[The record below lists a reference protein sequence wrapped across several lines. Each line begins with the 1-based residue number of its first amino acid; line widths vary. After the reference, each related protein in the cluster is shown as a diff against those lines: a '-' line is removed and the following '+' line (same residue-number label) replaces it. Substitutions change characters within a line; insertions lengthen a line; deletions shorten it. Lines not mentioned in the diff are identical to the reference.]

1 MKEQNRG
8 FEFFYNESA
17 HILKLRVWG
26 LWDADFAEQY
36 HRQLCER
43 ARKIEK
49 KSPHGWSVLADLNE
63 FPPQFP
69 EVQSI
74 IVRGMEFC
82 TQHGLKRDARLV
94 GQTLTNLQFKRLVKE
109 ADMSE
114 DSTFQ
119 SEAQA
124 LEWLSR
130 A

>member
-8 FEFFYNESA
+8 FEFFYNESV

-43 ARKIEK
+43 VRKIEK
-49 KSPHGWSVLADLNE
+49 KSPHGWCVLADLNE
-63 FPPQFP
+63 FPTQVP
-69 EVQSI
+69 EVQNI

-82 TQHGLKRDARLV
+82 IQHGLKRDARLV
-94 GQTLTNLQFKRLVKE
+94 GQPLTNLQFKRLVKE
-109 ADMSE
+109 ADMPE

-124 LEWLSR
+124 IDWLSR